1 MKIKAISAKL
11 PEYLQELK
19 NEEKAENT
27 IKAYERDLKGFFKAM
42 DGEAEL
48 QRSDVATYKQ
58 ELKDA
63 GAAAST
69 INRKIVSIN
78 KYLKWAGA
86 DDAAGT
92 KQIKTQGRATLENVI
107 SKSEYERL
115 LRAANNPQGQA
126 KAAGLKQDKQLVMVM
141 QTIAG
146 TGIRFNEL
154 QYFTVENIKAAKR
167 SGHITVENKGKQ
179 RSVPVPRTL
188 SKELLNYCSDQGI
201 ESSYIFGTSK
211 GNPISNAQL
220 TKRLKRIAGY
230 ARVSKER
237 AHWHNFRHLFAKEY
251 MEKVGRIDALQD
263 ILGHSSI
270 NTTTIYTKLSAK
282 ERAEQVETLDI
293 VRPLSSLK

>member
-42 DGEAEL
+42 DGETEL